1 MRRIILVITTLI
13 VTACAPTLQERLASL
28 QPLVGQPEA
37 TLIQQFGVP
46 GRVYEAGGTKFLAYE
61 DRRIGFAPGI
71 YGAAPYGPFGG
82 PLVGPFGGGPF
93 GSPYGAYG
101 YGYAAF
107 PPPQVERICETT
119 FEVTEGTIRRVAL
132 RGACG
137 V

>member
-1 MRRIILVITTLI
+1 MRRIILVISLL
-13 VTACAPTLQERLASL
+13 VAASCAPTLQERMASL

-46 GRVYEAGGTKFLAYE
+46 ARVYEAGGIKFLAYE
-61 DRRIGFAPGI
+61 ERRLGYAPGI

-82 PLVGPFGGGPF
+82 PFGA
-93 GSPYGAYG
+93 PYGPYA

-119 FEVTEGTIRRVAL
+119 FEVAGGVIRRVAL